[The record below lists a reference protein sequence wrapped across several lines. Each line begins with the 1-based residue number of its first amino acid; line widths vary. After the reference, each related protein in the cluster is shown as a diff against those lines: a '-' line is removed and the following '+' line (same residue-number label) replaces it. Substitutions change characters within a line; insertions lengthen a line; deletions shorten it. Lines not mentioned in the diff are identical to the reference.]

1 MKNKMTVL
9 DTFLIEN
16 CMAIF
21 GLLAGIAMPKEKRKT
36 AFTVGMA
43 VFLSDICQYC
53 ISCYENARNRRF
65 TNCRRINQSKRCGNI
80 P

>member
-21 GLLAGIAMPKEKRKT
+21 GLLAGIAMPKKK
-36 AFTVGMA
+36 GKPH
-43 VFLSDICQYC
+43 LL
-53 ISCYENARNRRF
+53 
-65 TNCRRINQSKRCGNI
+65 
-80 P
+80 

>member
-1 MKNKMTVL
+1 MKEAGSMKNKMTVL

-43 VFLSDICQYC
+43 VFLLTSASIVYRVMKMQETEDLQIV
-53 ISCYENARNRRF
+53 EE
-65 TNCRRINQSKRCGNI
+65 
-80 P
+80 